1 MQDRPPSQVD
11 AGEVRSTREGWH
23 IRGSRSHP
31 TCMEK
36 RTLCPEFP
44 PAGSPGLSDHPV
56 RYPDLEDSLPE
67 SRGIGVRSY
76 GYLDLKEGDR
86 VLDAGCGPGYDALR
100 IAAIVGS
107 TGKVTGIDPITRMIE
122 IARENAARSTY
133 PVSFQAGDVRR
144 LDFPDA
150 WFNAVR
156 IDRILQV
163 HENPGEI
170 LDELIRV
177 LRPGGKILAIEPDW
191 ETFVCDPGDRD
202 TARTFFRFCADQFP
216 DGSTG
221 RTLFRCFRERGLSD
235 VVVHPEPLVMHR
247 FTLASKMLHMEQFLG
262 SAREH
267 NVLTQ
272 DEIDTWLQELAAADK
287 KGQFTFAGMVFA
299 VTGKK

>member
-1 MQDRPPSQVD
+1 
-11 AGEVRSTREGWH
+11 
-23 IRGSRSHP
+23 
-31 TCMEK
+31 MEK
-36 RTLCPEFP
+36 RTLSPEFP
-44 PAGSPGLSDHPV
+44 PAGSPGSSDHPV

-67 SRGIGVRSY
+67 SRRIRVRSY
-76 GYLDLKEGDR
+76 EYLDLKEGDS

-100 IAAIVGS
+100 MAAIVGS
-107 TGKVTGIDPITRMIE
+107 TGKVTGIDPVTRMIE

-133 PVSFQAGDVRR
+133 PVSFQAGDVWR

-156 IDRILQV
+156 IDRILQI

-216 DGSTG
+216 DGSAG
-221 RTLFRCFRERGLSD
+221 RTLFRCFRERSLSD

-247 FTLASKMLHMEQFLG
+247 LALASKMLHMEQFLG
-262 SAREH
+262 TAREH

-272 DEIDTWLQELAAADK
+272 NEIDTWLQELAAADK
-287 KGQFTFAGMVFA
+287 KGRFTFAGMMFA